1 MVKRLLY
8 ILLSLEILSGCKFGF
23 EVKNDAEPGV
33 FLSCIAS
40 PDSISYYLRYASP
53 LGVNAGDIPD
63 VRVKEST
70 ISVHRQPLNQNP
82 MTVEDDIRIYPVS
95 GILGTGDEVGIRVR
109 TEDLG
114 DLDAHTA
121 IPARIGLEGISLTR
135 TDMMG
140 IIMDD
145 FRFKL
150 DRQPEDGEYVGLFMS
165 RTVSPDE
172 MRWGWMDE
180 DEQPVDS
187 LDMPLIDFLSPSTTV
202 AANADVELC
211 QVDFC
216 WPRYIRTWSMGYGL
230 EQPFTVIPAAAFR
243 NQEVSLMVTSF
254 SAIFGGYPGSEEEAE
269 AEPFDPM
276 YTFTVMA
283 VSEEFYRYSLAVHRS
298 RTDFLALMG
307 LAPAQFAWSNVNGGF
322 GFCGAVSH
330 PSTIELPLSEL
341 LGEE

>member
-1 MVKRLLY
+1 MLKRLFY
-8 ILLSLEILSGCKFGF
+8 ILLSLVALSGCKFGF
-23 EVKNDAEPGV
+23 EVENDADPGV
-33 FLSCIAS
+33 YLSCIAS

-63 VRVKEST
+63 VKVLESS
-70 ISVHRQPLNQNP
+70 ISVSGQPLSQNP
-82 MTVEDDIRIYPVS
+82 LIVEEDIKVYPV
-95 GILGTGDEVGIRVR
+95 GGMLGAGDEVRIRVR

-114 DLDAHTA
+114 DLDARTA
-121 IPARIGLEGISLTR
+121 IPERIALDSVALVR

-145 FRFKL
+145 FTIRL
-150 DRQPEDGEYVGLFMS
+150 DRQPEEGEYVGLFMS

-172 MRWGWMDE
+172 MRWDWGWME
-180 DEQPVDS
+180 EPIDS
-187 LDMPLIDFLSPSTTV
+187 LEVSDIKYLSPATTV
-202 AANADVELC
+202 ANNADVELC

-216 WPRYIRTWSMGYGL
+216 WPRYIRTWSMGYGQD
-230 EQPFTVIPAAAFR
+230 QPFTVIPAAAFR
-243 NQEVSLMVTSF
+243 NKEVSLMVTSF
-254 SAIFGGYPGSEEEAE
+254 SAIYGGYPGSEEETE

-276 YTFTVMA
+276 YTFTVMS

-307 LAPAQFAWSNVNGGF
+307 LAPAQFAWSNVDGGF
-322 GFCGAVSH
+322 GLCGAISH

-341 LGEE
+341 LGED